1 MRSRLTALAPAGALV
16 LALALAPAGAAE
28 DPIIG
33 TWQTAPGED
42 GGVLHVEMAPCG
54 ARFCGTIVKAVN
66 AAGEVGR
73 DYEHL
78 GKPMVRDM
86 RADGGGRYSGGQIWA
101 PDEDKTYGLRLRLTE
116 AGLAVRGCILGFC
129 RDAGVWVRVD

>member
-1 MRSRLTALAPAGALV
+1 MRPRLTALATAGALV
-16 LALALAPAGAAE
+16 LALAPAGAAA

-33 TWQTAPGED
+33 TWQTTPGEE
-42 GGVLHVEMAPCG
+42 GGFLHVEMAPCG

-66 AAGEVGR
+66 GAGEVGR
-73 DYEHL
+73 DYAHL
-78 GKPMVRDM
+78 GKLMIRDM
-86 RADGGGRYSGGQIWA
+86 RADGDGRYSGGQIWA

-116 AGLAVRGCILGFC
+116 AGLAVRGCVLGFC

>member
-1 MRSRLTALAPAGALV
+1 MRPRLTALAMAGALV
-16 LALALAPAGAAE
+16 LALAPAGAAE

-33 TWQTAPGED
+33 TWQTTPGEE
-42 GGVLHVEMAPCG
+42 GGFLHVEMAPCG

-73 DYEHL
+73 DYAHL
-78 GKPMVRDM
+78 GKLMIRDM
-86 RADGGGRYSGGQIWA
+86 RADGDGRYSGGQIWA

-116 AGLAVRGCILGFC
+116 AGLAVRGCVFGFC

>member
-1 MRSRLTALAPAGALV
+1 MRPRLTALAMAGALV
-16 LALALAPAGAAE
+16 LALAPAGAAE

-33 TWQTAPGED
+33 TWQTTPGEE
-42 GGVLHVEMAPCG
+42 GGFLHVEMAPCG

-73 DYEHL
+73 DYAHL
-78 GKPMVRDM
+78 GKLMIRDM
-86 RADGGGRYSGGQIWA
+86 RADGEGRYSGGQIWA

-116 AGLAVRGCILGFC
+116 AGLAVRGCVCGFC

>member
-1 MRSRLTALAPAGALV
+1 MRALRTMPAVAGAV
-16 LALALAPAGAAE
+16 WLALALAPAAAAQ
-28 DPIIG
+28 DPIVG
-33 TWQTAPGED
+33 TWQTMPAAT
-42 GGVLHVEMAPCG
+42 GGHLHVRIAPCG

-78 GKPMVRDM
+78 GKLMIRDM

-101 PDEDKTYGLRLRLTE
+101 PDEDKSYGLRLTLTE
-116 AGLAVRGCILGFC
+116 TGLAVRGCVLGFC
-129 RDAGVWVRVD
+129 RDAGVWTPVD